1 MIVPSA
7 CQVPA
12 PRLLANESLR
22 RPQCPRCGSVLLI
35 AESSRFEANAA
46 SAIGRIDHD
55 WSCDNCGN
63 TFVTSIRLSPR

>member
-1 MIVPSA
+1 
-7 CQVPA
+7 
-12 PRLLANESLR
+12 
-22 RPQCPRCGSVLLI
+22 VLLI

-46 SAIGRIDHD
+46 SAIGRIYHD